1 LDFDDTPQEAAVRK
15 EIRAWLQDNAPGKG
29 STDYCRRS
37 ELDRLALAKAFQAK
51 LFDAGLAGLAWPEEY
66 GGRGGSAIEQ
76 MIFEQELAGFD
87 APWGVFFVIGIGM
100 AGPTIIAHGSPAQKE
115 RFLRPTLRGDV
126 IWCQLFSEPGAGS
139 DLAGLRTSAV
149 RDGDEFVISGQKIWT
164 SGGHYSDWGIL
175 IARTDF
181 EAPKHRGLTYF
192 LCDMSLP
199 GIELR
204 PIKQINGDAHFNETF
219 FDDVRIPADM
229 VLGEVGGGWA
239 VAMTTLSNE
248 RTAIGGGGANGVGFA
263 DLHALARRVG
273 RSSDAVV
280 RQELAAAFTRGQ
292 VSRFL
297 GYRAQTALSRGE
309 PLGPES
315 SILKLFHGLDLARTT
330 NLALELLGPAGTVW
344 DGDDASWFHEWAT
357 APSMR
362 IAGGTD
368 EIQRN
373 VLAERV
379 LGLPAEP
386 RPDKAVPFN
395 TIPVGI

>member
-1 LDFDDTPQEAAVRK
+1 LNFDDTPEEAAVRE
-15 EIRAWLQDNAPGKG
+15 EIRTWLQANAPIKG
-29 STDYCRRS
+29 STDFSQRS
-37 ELDRLALAKAFQAK
+37 ELERLELAKAFQAK
-51 LFDAGLAGLAWPEEY
+51 LFDAGWAGLAWPEEH
-66 GGRGGSAIEQ
+66 GGRGATAIEQ

-100 AGPTIIAHGSPAQKE
+100 AGPTIIAHGTAAQKE
-115 RFLRPTLRGDV
+115 RFLRPTLRGDL
-126 IWCQLFSEPGAGS
+126 IWCQLFSEPAAGS

-149 RDGDEFVISGQKIWT
+149 RDGDEFVLNGQKIWT

-175 IARTDF
+175 VARTDF

-229 VLGEVGGGWA
+229 VLGEVGGGWG

-248 RTAIGGGGANGVGFA
+248 RTAIGGGGASRSSFA
-263 DLHALARRVG
+263 ELHDLARRMG
-273 RSSDAVV
+273 RCSDAVV
-280 RQELAAAFTRGQ
+280 RQELAGAFTRHQ

-297 GYRAQTALSRGE
+297 GYRIQTALSRGE
-309 PLGPES
+309 APGPES

-330 NLALELLGPAGTVW
+330 NFALELLGPAGSLSVS
-344 DGDDASWFHEWAT
+344 DDESWFHEWAT

-379 LGLPAEP
+379 LGLPSEP
-386 RPDKAVPFN
+386 RADKGVPFN
-395 TIPVGI
+395 TVPVGI

>member
-1 LDFDDTPQEAAVRK
+1 MNFDDTPEEAAVRK
-15 EIRAWLQDNAPGKG
+15 EIRTWLQANAPIKG
-29 STDYCRRS
+29 STDFSQRS
-37 ELDRLALAKAFQAK
+37 ELERLELAKAFQAR
-51 LFDAGLAGLAWPEEY
+51 LFDAGWAGLAWPEEH
-66 GGRGGSAIEQ
+66 GGRGATALEQ

-100 AGPTIIAHGSPAQKE
+100 AGPTIIAHGSAAQQE
-115 RFLRPTLRGDV
+115 RFLRPTLRGDL
-126 IWCQLFSEPGAGS
+126 IWCQLFSEPAAGS

-149 RDGDEFVISGQKIWT
+149 RDGDEFVLNGQKIWT

-175 IARTDF
+175 VARTDF

-229 VLGEVGGGWA
+229 VLGEVGAGWG

-248 RTAIGGGGANGVGFA
+248 RTAIGGGGASGSSFA
-263 DLHALARRVG
+263 DLHDLATRMG
-273 RSSDAVV
+273 RCGDPLV
-280 RQELAAAFTRGQ
+280 RQELAGAFTRRQ

-297 GYRAQTALSRGE
+297 GYRIQTALSRGE
-309 PLGPES
+309 APGPES

-330 NLALELLGPAGTVW
+330 NLALELLGPAGALAV
-344 DGDDASWFHEWAT
+344 GDDDSWFHEWAT

-379 LGLPAEP
+379 LGLPSEP
-386 RPDKAVPFN
+386 RADKGVPFN
-395 TIPVGI
+395 TVPIGI